1 MLPGRLPGPVQL
13 QQQLRDLSP
22 QLIELLLVAV
32 LARWRALRLCLVVM
46 VVVVVVVLGGLLGG
60 EAAVRFEPAQ
70 IIWRRHESAQM
81 KGAQKQAPPLSLN
94 SLSVRQQPPFEDSK

>member
-32 LARWRALRLCLVVM
+32 LARRRALRLRL

-70 IIWRRHESAQM
+70 IIWRRHEGAQM
-81 KGAQKQAPPLSLN
+81 SCL
-94 SLSVRQQPPFEDSK
+94 